1 MRRHGMHVTLKEA
14 EELLRRYGCCYPM
27 RPGLTRW
34 GRKQCARIR
43 SALRRSGKPVDE
55 FEIRLIVYEDGYF
68 IKPKRQKPPYQH
80 AAARLRKWQAEQR
93 RLKAQKLT
101 TGN

>member
-1 MRRHGMHVTLKEA
+1 
-14 EELLRRYGCCYPM
+14 
-27 RPGLTRW
+27 
-34 GRKQCARIR
+34 
-43 SALRRSGKPVDE
+43 VDE